1 MRTCVNLVNK
11 ICNSIQLFARPKI
24 LFCWER
30 GRERESWHL
39 SWTIWLKVLPEK
51 ETQPAAS
58 QYGTV
63 KVHLTA
69 TTFDVEIYVWDN
81 F

>member
-30 GRERESWHL
+30 GRERER
-39 SWTIWLKVLPEK
+39 
-51 ETQPAAS
+51 A
-58 QYGTV
+58 GTC
-63 KVHLTA
+63 HELY
-69 TTFDVEIYVWDN
+69 D
-81 F
+81 